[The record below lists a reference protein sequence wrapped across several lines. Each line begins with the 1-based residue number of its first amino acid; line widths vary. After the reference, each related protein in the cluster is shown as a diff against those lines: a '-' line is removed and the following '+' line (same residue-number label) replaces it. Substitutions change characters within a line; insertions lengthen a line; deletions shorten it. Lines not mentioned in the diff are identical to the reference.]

1 MTRLRFAWRL
11 AVRSLTRDRRHA
23 VLVVAA
29 IAVPLMVATAALTAT
44 LSSTLSPLREL
55 DATIGPAASALVD
68 TYQGAGLV
76 QSPEGAA
83 DPPQQSTAD
92 PVAVS
97 RYEDRLRAALAPN
110 QQLHR
115 WIALSARWTTGD
127 GRYRDGGALVETDLG
142 DSAVAQAVPLA
153 AGHLPTRPGQV
164 VVDHAVAAQLRIGV
178 GSTLAVSAPPGFQD
192 GTTALPRTQV
202 TVVGVAAPI
211 PGATDRLDGFAL
223 PGTALAPPATT
234 LGPPSVRWLI
244 AGGPVTWGQVQA
256 VNDIGSVVLSRA
268 VLTAPPPRSQVSY
281 ADTTGSSMSRGDVIA
296 LQLIG
301 VGVLGLLAL
310 LVAPAFTVSARR
322 ARRDL
327 GLLAAAGARRAD
339 LQVAVGLQGVG
350 AGLAGTGIGVG
361 GGLLAAAAIRLAVH
375 LTGSVAMP
383 DLRIPW
389 GALVVVGVLGV
400 VGPTVAASWPARHAA
415 REDPVTV
422 LAQRHHAPVRR
433 RARTTPMLTTVAVG
447 TLGAVAGVVTHSPAV
462 LTGGS
467 LVLLAGMLLALGPL
481 VGRVA
486 LVAPYLTAP
495 VRYALRDADRHR
507 SRSVPAIA
515 GVLAAC
521 TLAVAT
527 GAFVASLDAHDEAAY
542 HPPSGRGTIRV
553 SSADLPSVDGSSVA
567 EPSATQWAAMTQTVR
582 DHVTLTGTVLP
593 VYAGI
598 ATGANAGPNGVWI
611 EPAAG
616 ATPLPSSTVTY
627 PASWQPATQPNA
639 PLVDDGTVIARSGL
653 PGATEAAAALA
664 AGRVVVAHAGQIEA
678 GGSARFTVSHAT
690 TATEVTVPA
699 TAVDLGTDSLRLIVP
714 PSLAARF
721 SLTTVQVGLLATA
734 TTLPDEDTQHSAEA
748 ALGAVVPGI
757 TMAVER
763 GPQPAGSADLA
774 ILVGATVFL
783 ALTSAGMCAA
793 LAAADSV
800 PDLATLAAVGARRR
814 LRRRIA
820 AAQTG
825 VITLLGVWLGTPI
838 GLLFAVALVTVRR
851 YAGAGAD
858 GADGTWQLHLPWGLL
873 ALMLLVIPAVTLTG
887 AWLLTPGRLPTAR
900 RVGT

>member
-11 AVRSLTRDRRHA
+11 AVRSLTRSRRHA

-44 LSSTLSPLREL
+44 SSSALSPLREL

-68 TYQGAGLV
+68 AYQGARLV

-83 DPPQQSTAD
+83 DPPRQSAAD
-92 PVAVS
+92 PMTVA

-115 WIALSARWTTGD
+115 WTALSARWTTGD
-127 GRYRDGGALVETDLG
+127 GRYRDGGALIETDL
-142 DSAVAQAVPLA
+142 DDPAVAQAVPLA
-153 AGHLPTRPGQV
+153 SGHLPTRPGQV

-178 GSTLAVSAPPGFQD
+178 GSTLTVSAPPGSQD
-192 GTTALPRTQV
+192 GAAALPRTQV
-202 TVVGVAAPI
+202 TVVGVASPI
-211 PGATDRLDGFAL
+211 PGASDRLDGFAL
-223 PGTALAPPATT
+223 PGTALAPPETA
-234 LGPPSVRWLI
+234 LGPPDVRWLI
-244 AGGPVTWGQVQA
+244 TGGPVTWAQVKA
-256 VNDIGSVVLSRA
+256 INDVGSVVLSRA
-268 VLTAPPPRSQVSY
+268 VLASPPPHDQVSY
-281 ADTTGSSMSRGDVIA
+281 TDTTGSSMSRGDVIA

-301 VGVLGLLAL
+301 VGVLGLIAL

-322 ARRDL
+322 AHRDL
-327 GLLAAAGARRAD
+327 GLLAATGARSAD
-339 LQVAVGLQGVG
+339 LRMAVGLQGVS
-350 AGLAGTGIGVG
+350 AGMAATVIGVG
-361 GGLLAAAAIRLAVH
+361 GGLLVAAAIRLVVH

-383 DLRIPW
+383 DLRVPW
-389 GALVVVGVLGV
+389 AALVVVAVLGI

-433 RARTTPMLTTVAVG
+433 RVRTSPILATVAIG
-447 TLGAVAGVVTHSPAV
+447 TLGAGAGVMTHSPAV
-462 LTGGS
+462 LAGGS
-467 LVLLAGMLLALGPL
+467 LVLLAGTLLTLGPL
-481 VGRVA
+481 IGRVA
-486 LVAPYLTAP
+486 LVAPHLTTPA
-495 VRYALRDADRHR
+495 RYALRDADRHR
-507 SRSVPAIA
+507 ARTVPAVA

-521 TLAVAT
+521 TLAIAT
-527 GAFVASLDAHDEAAY
+527 GAFVASLDAHDEATY

-553 SSADLPSVDGSSVA
+553 SSADLPSDEGSSLA

-582 DHVTLTGTVLP
+582 DHFALTGTVLP
-593 VYAGI
+593 VYAGV
-598 ATGANAGPNGVWI
+598 ATGTDAGPNGVWI
-611 EPAAG
+611 EPAVG
-616 ATPLPSSTVTY
+616 TTPLPTSTVTY
-627 PASWQPATQPNA
+627 PATWQPATQPNA

-653 PGATEAAAALA
+653 PGAAEAAAALA
-664 AGRVVVAHAGQIEA
+664 AGRVVVAHASQIEA
-678 GGSARFTVSHAT
+678 GGSARFTVAHAST
-690 TATEVTVPA
+690 STEVTVPA

-714 PSLAARF
+714 PGLAGRF
-721 SLTTVQVGLLATA
+721 SLTIVQVGLLATA
-734 TTLPDEDTQHSAEA
+734 TTLPNQDTQHSAEA

-757 TMAVER
+757 TVAVER
-763 GPQPAGSADLA
+763 GPQPSGGTDLA
-774 ILVGATVFL
+774 LLVGAAVFL

-825 VITLLGVWLGTPI
+825 VITLVGVWLGTPI
-838 GLLFAVALVTVRR
+838 GLLFAVALVSVRR
-851 YAGAGAD
+851 YTGAD
-858 GADGTWQLHLPWGLL
+858 GVDATWQLHLPWGLL
-873 ALMLLVIPAVTLTG
+873 ALVMLAIPAITLAG
-887 AWLLTPGRLPTAR
+887 AWFLTPGRLPTTR